1 MGWRSVTVWSIVL
14 FFSILF
20 PQVSCGATVQLSV
33 AASMT
38 DAVKALTADFGRSHP
53 DTEIFS
59 NFASSG
65 SLAKQIEHGA
75 PADIYISANNKWMN
89 YLAEKNL
96 VDTDS
101 VRVFVYNTLV
111 FAGDPNLKPIAF
123 GDVAKLELI
132 AIGTPESVPA
142 GQYAKQALTAGGLWD
157 TLEQNNRLM
166 MAKDVRQALMYA
178 DRGEVDGA
186 FVYKTDALLAKN
198 AAILFTVPDTLYDRV
213 AYPVALT
220 LSGATNEGAR
230 TLFDYLKTPEA
241 TAIIAGFGFQPAR

>member
-14 FFSILF
+14 FFSILS

-38 DAVKALTADFGRSHP
+38 DAVKALTEDFGRNHP

-65 SLAKQIEHGA
+65 ALAKQIEHGA
-75 PADIYISANNKWMN
+75 PADIYLSANHKWMD
-89 YLAEKNL
+89 YLAEKKL
-96 VDTDS
+96 IDTDS
-101 VRVFVYNTLV
+101 ERVFAYNALV
-111 FAGDPNLKPIAF
+111 FAGDPDLKPIAF

-142 GQYAKQALTAGGLWD
+142 GQYAKQALIAGGLWD
-157 TLEQNNRLM
+157 ALMEDNRLM
-166 MAKDVRQALMYA
+166 MAKDVRQALIYA

-186 FVYKTDALLAKN
+186 FVYKTDALLAEHV
-198 AAILFTVPDTLYDRV
+198 AVLFDVPTALYDRV
-213 AYPVALT
+213 TYPIALT
-220 LSGATNEGAR
+220 PAGRANEAAR
-230 TLFDYLKTPEA
+230 ALFDYLKTPA
-241 TAIIAGFGFQPAR
+241 AVAIITGFGFEPAR